1 MPLSL
6 SHFEIKVRDL
16 PTLEAFYVAVLGMVV
31 TDRSE
36 TMVFLSGH
44 PDEHHQVVLNGG
56 EMPQPG
62 GATDHIALRVDNL
75 DALRTYHAALSHA
88 GNLSV
93 KTVSHGNSWSVYFND
108 PENNRLELFADTPW
122 HVRQPAY
129 FEMDLSMSDDEIM
142 TWTEAKVAHL
152 PGTARR

>member
-6 SHFEIKVRDL
+6 SHFEIKVRNL
-16 PTLEAFYVAVLGMVV
+16 PVLEAFYTSVLGMVV

-56 EMPQPG
+56 ELPQPG
-62 GATDHIALRVDNL
+62 GANHHIALRVDNL
-75 DALRTYHAALSHA
+75 DALRTYHAALSRDA
-88 GNLSV
+88 NPSV

-108 PENNRLELFADTPW
+108 PENNRLELFTDTPW

-129 FEMDLSMSDDEIM
+129 FEMDLSMSDDEILA
-142 TWTEAKVAHL
+142 WTEAKVAHL